1 MTASKLPG
9 ASELLASLREFGGA
23 VRAFSERE
31 QQVEREHLV
40 QSAKLRRAL
49 EQETGAISEALSS
62 ALQEARTDHLSRKSE
77 IERHHDLRKTHIK
90 KAQERA
96 RAGAFKAID
105 EFEGKRRFAIQRDQL
120 QATQQRD
127 EAVAA
132 ERRRFEEFTAELTN
146 ERDTLAAFEHRVVAT
161 LSGYPR
167 FQRQVLESQAH
178 APADASAEEAQLLD
192 LYRVKVKGA
201 EKALQRIRRSFLPLL
216 FKVLPLWLILILL
229 GIVHA
234 LAVPVLTHFGLESV
248 TWLHVGISFVAGLI
262 LAVGLYLLGRR
273 LDAPAVRELIGH
285 LEAARG
291 LFDACGEASVRKH
304 DQVLAQIEAEYRT
317 TGQRLNRAWQ
327 EANTQSAERRV
338 QCEIDLKQRLTR
350 ALAKNGELRQA
361 RLARLEDKFTSQL
374 DQTRSAAGAN
384 RQSVESTQG
393 GQQEAIEQARASL
406 WQTLETEWKAETTGL
421 ADQLMQASATAA
433 NAFPDWQADWMERW
447 TPPSAFAGAV
457 RFAQAHVDLASLAGV
472 LPGDDRLSLPCGV
485 EFTVPVCLTFPNDG
499 SLVIETGET
508 GRDQAIATLNNIV
521 IRLLAAAPAGRMQ
534 FTLLDPVELGQSFAG
549 IMHLADYEDR
559 LINSRIWTQV
569 GQIEEQLARLNEHIE
584 KVAQMYLRNEYATI
598 AEYNEQ
604 AGRIAEKYHF
614 LVIADFPVNFSDLA
628 ARRLQS
634 ILASGPRCGVF
645 TLLHHDAR
653 RQLPAD
659 FVPEEMH
666 KSCVRL
672 RVGRH
677 GLFLGGDPIEGLT
690 VTLDAPPPPELTT
703 PFLHKIGQASIDSNR
718 VEVPFADVIPPEQEC
733 WSLDTTAELRVPIGR
748 TGATKLQYFALGK
761 GTRQHALVA
770 GKTGSGKSTLFHVL
784 ISNLALWCS
793 PEQVEFY
800 LVDFKK
806 GVEFKCYAT
815 HRLPH
820 ARVVAIESDREFGLS
835 VLERVDAEL
844 KRRGEMFRK
853 LGAQD
858 VAGYKR
864 AGGKESIPRTLLLI
878 DEFQEFF
885 TEDDRVSQGAA
896 LLLDRIVRQGR
907 AFGIHVLLGSQTLG
921 GAYTLARATLGQM
934 VVRIAL
940 QCNEADAYLIMDE
953 ENPAPRLLTRPGE
966 AIYNDTAGT
975 LEGNS
980 PFQIVWL
987 SDQERDEY
995 LARVARL
1002 ASESGQHFPAPVIF
1016 EGNAPADPAENV
1028 ALHDLLRAETLQT
1041 ARAPQAYLGAPN
1053 SIKGP
1058 TEAVFHRQ
1066 SGNHLLIVGQ
1076 RDEAAL
1082 ALLGVSLISLAAQ
1095 HRKQAARFIV
1105 LDGNPPDS
1113 ASRRFLEQVVQ
1124 AVPHDIRLAQPHDVE
1139 EIMAGLAAEQESRA
1153 NESHGAGAPAV
1164 YLLVHELPKFRKLR
1178 YEEDFAFSLDESK
1191 ASGNPGL
1198 QFNNLIIDGA
1208 SLGLHVLCTCDTYN
1222 NLNRLLSRKAIAE
1235 FEMRV
1240 LFQMSAN
1247 DSAALIDSPKAG
1259 ELGLHRA
1266 IFSNGA
1272 QGWMETFRPYSL
1284 PEKAWIEDAAK
1295 DLSRLLMQ

>member
-1 MTASKLPG
+1 VNSLPG
-9 ASELLASLREFGGA
+9 ASQALALLRELGDT

-31 QQVEREHLV
+31 EKVERDHLV
-40 QSAKLRRAL
+40 ESTRLQRTVEEEA
-49 EQETGAISEALSS
+49 GVVSEALST
-62 ALQEARTDHLSRKSE
+62 ALQEVKTAHLSEQSE
-77 IERHHDLRKTHIK
+77 LERHYDLRKKHIK
-90 KAQERA
+90 KAQERC
-96 RAGAFKAID
+96 RAGEFKAIED
-105 EFEGKRRFAIQRDQL
+105 CDGKRKFEVQRDQL
-120 QATQQRD
+120 EATRGRD
-127 EAVAA
+127 TAIQE
-132 ERRRFEEFTAELTN
+132 ERARFAEFTAVLTA
-146 ERDTLAAFEHRVVAT
+146 ERDALAAFEGRVIAT
-161 LSGYPR
+161 LSGYPA
-167 FQRQVLESQAH
+167 FQRQVTGSQAH
-178 APADASAEEAQLLD
+178 TPADATLDEEPILERYRATLAEA
-192 LYRVKVKGA
+192 G
-201 EKALQRIRRSFLPLL
+201 KALRRVRGAFLPLL
-216 FKVLPLWLILILL
+216 FKMLPIWLILLL
-229 GIVHA
+229 LLLVHA
-234 LAVPVLTHFGLESV
+234 PAVPLLRHFGV
-248 TWLHVGISFVAGLI
+248 DTFTWLHAGISLTVATI
-262 LAVGLYLLGRR
+262 LVVSLHALGRR
-273 LDAPAVRELIGH
+273 VAAPLVKELIGD

-291 LFDACGEASVRKH
+291 LFDACGEASVRRNE
-304 DQVLAQIEAEYRT
+304 QTLARIDDDYEQ
-317 TGQRLNRAWQ
+317 TGERLNREWKD
-327 EANTQSAERRV
+327 S
-338 QCEIDLKQRLTR
+338 I
-350 ALAKNGELRQA
+350 
-361 RLARLEDKFTSQL
+361 
-374 DQTRSAAGAN
+374 TRSAEKRVHCEIALKERLAN
-384 RQSVESTQG
+384 ALARNGEMRQKRLERLEFNFQADLNHTRSRGSTDRKSVESTEG
-393 GQQEAIEQARASL
+393 RHQQAIDDQRA
-406 WQTLETEWKAETTGL
+406 TEWTGMEAGWKEKAL
-421 ADQLMQASATAA
+421 PLVDQFEQVASIAA
-433 NAFPDWQADWMERW
+433 RAFPDWQPDWMDGW
-447 TPPSAFAGAV
+447 SAPDEFSGAV
-457 RFAQAHVDLASLAGV
+457 RFARATVDLEAFAGALPKDPRLA
-472 LPGDDRLSLPCGV
+472 LPGAAQLTIPI
-485 EFTVPVCLTFPNDG
+485 CLTFPQDA
-499 SLVIETGET
+499 SLVIEAAEV
-508 GRDQAIATLNNIV
+508 GREQAVAALNNIV
-521 IRLLAAAPAGRMQ
+521 IRLLAAAPPGRLQ

-584 KVAQMYLRNEYATI
+584 KVAQMYLRNEYDTI

-614 LVIADFPVNFSDLA
+614 LVIADFPSNFSDLA

-645 TLLHHDAR
+645 TLLHHDPR
-653 RQLPAD
+653 RPMPTD

-666 KSCVRL
+666 RNCVRVRL
-672 RVGRH
+672 GKNGV
-677 GLFLGGDPIEGLT
+677 FLGGDPIDGVAVSLDTPPSPGL
-690 VTLDAPPPPELTT
+690 AT
-703 PFLHKIGQASIDSNR
+703 PFLHKIGKASIDSNR
-718 VEVPFADVIPPEQEC
+718 VEVPFTDVIPPGDKF
-733 WSLDTTAELRVPIGR
+733 WTLDTTSELRAPVGR

-806 GVEFKCYAT
+806 GVEFKCYGT

-835 VLERVDAEL
+835 VLERVDEEL
-844 KRRGEMFRK
+844 KRRGELFRK
-853 LGAQD
+853 MGAQD
-858 VAGYKR
+858 IAGYKR
-864 AGGKESIPRTLLLI
+864 AGGREVIPRTLLLI

-987 SDQERDEY
+987 SDNERDQY
-995 LARVARL
+995 LAKVAKL
-1002 ASESGQHFPAPVIF
+1002 AADSGKRFHTPVIF
-1016 EGNAPADPAENV
+1016 EGNAPADVAENV
-1028 ALHDLLRAETLQT
+1028 PLRDLLEAVTLKPVSAPRAF
-1041 ARAPQAYLGAPN
+1041 LGAPN

-1076 RDEAAL
+1076 RNEAAL
-1082 ALLGVSLISLAAQ
+1082 ALLGVSLVSLAAQ
-1095 HRKQAARFIV
+1095 LAKEGARFIV

-1113 ASRRFLEQVVQ
+1113 APRKFLECVVQ
-1124 AVPHDIRLAQPHDVE
+1124 AIPHDIRIAQPHEVE
-1139 EIMAGLAAEQESRA
+1139 AVMAELAAEQESRA
-1153 NESHGAGAPAV
+1153 DEGHGVGAAAI
-1164 YLLVHELPKFRKLR
+1164 YLLVHELPKFKKLK
-1178 YEEDFAFSLDESK
+1178 YEEDFAFSLDDSK
-1191 ASGNPGL
+1191 AAANPGV

-1222 NLNRLLSRKAIAE
+1222 NLNRLLSRKAVAE

-1259 ELGLHRA
+1259 DLGLHRA
-1266 IFSNGA
+1266 VFSNGA

-1284 PEKAWIEDAAK
+1284 PDTGWVEEAAAA
-1295 DLSRLLMQ
+1295 LSRLLK